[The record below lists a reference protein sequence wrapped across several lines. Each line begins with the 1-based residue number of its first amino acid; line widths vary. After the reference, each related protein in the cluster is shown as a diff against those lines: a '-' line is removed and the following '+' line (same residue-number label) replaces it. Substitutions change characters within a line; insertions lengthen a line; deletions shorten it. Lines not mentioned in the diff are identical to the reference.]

1 MNDLLLYVAIAML
14 GISIVLFFIQQIVC
28 AGKNLD
34 IFKHLLKDRNYPVE
48 FAEKI
53 LTIKFSEKETNER
66 DEFNFCWLK
75 TSCRKR
81 TTKEETLLHHAKWT
95 GRCGGFALFLLFS
108 KLSPFWTILLA
119 IIFAFSLVGLYRAII
134 VSFFEIKTFKKAWSL
149 YTQQREI

>member
-1 MNDLLLYVAIAML
+1 MENLLLYGALVLL
-14 GISIVLFFIQQIVC
+14 GISVVLFFIQQIVC

-53 LTIKFSEKETNER
+53 LTIKFSEKQSNEK
-66 DEFNFCWLK
+66 DEFNFCWMK
-75 TSCRKR
+75 TILRKR
-81 TTKEETLLHHAKWT
+81 TIKEESLLHHAKWT
-95 GRCGGFALFLLFS
+95 GRCGGLALFLSFS
-108 KLSPFWTILLA
+108 ALPAFWSFLLA
-119 IIFAFSLVGLYRAII
+119 TVFAFSIVGVYRAII